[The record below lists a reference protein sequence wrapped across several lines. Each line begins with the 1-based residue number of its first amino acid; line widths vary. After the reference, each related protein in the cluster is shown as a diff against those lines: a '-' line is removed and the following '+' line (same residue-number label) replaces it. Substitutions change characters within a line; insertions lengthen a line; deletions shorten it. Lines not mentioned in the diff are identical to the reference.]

1 MKYQWKGIILLT
13 GCFVF
18 CPYYHSEYFKIF
30 DGNGAL
36 KFYQSGCSS
45 SVRGSLVEVP
55 FFASHNIT
63 ASFNLHRLGSNI
75 KADYLI
81 LGKSVYAGTTQL

>member
-1 MKYQWKGIILLT
+1 MGPY
-13 GCFVF
+13 VF
-18 CPYYHSEYFKIF
+18 CHHYHSEHFKIF

-36 KFYQSGCSS
+36 KFHQSGCSS

-63 ASFNLHRLGSNI
+63 ASFYLRLLGSNI

-81 LGKSVYAGTTQL
+81 LGTSVHTGELL